1 MPRIPGLRAEFYAGL
16 REDLKDFAEATFTLD
31 APQPDGS
38 RFRDHLEGLL
48 ARASDPAQRR
58 KIEGELF
65 GPAMPPEF
73 RYLWSAFGRLSGRRR
88 LSDVGALPIAWDEI
102 DAFSR
107 LTGAAF
113 VPWEIEVIEMLD
125 RLFLESLRSPSPS
138 GSPPAK

>member
-1 MPRIPGLRAEFYAGL
+1 MPRIPGLRAEFYASL
-16 REDLKDFAEATFTLD
+16 REDLKDFAEAVFTLD

-58 KIEGELF
+58 RIEDELAS
-65 GPAMPPEF
+65 PLMPLEV

-88 LSDVGALPIAWDEI
+88 FSEAGAHPIGWDEL

-113 VPWEIEVIEMLD
+113 APWEIEVIEMLD
-125 RLFLESLRSPSPS
+125 RLFLESLRNP
-138 GSPPAK
+138 GSPPPK